1 MRSYSDITLIPRFFK
16 GRSRSEIDVSCE
28 FLERRFKLPVVP
40 SNMSSV
46 LNEDIAKF
54 LAFENYFYIMH
65 RFFKEP
71 DGNLKLVR
79 KMNHELWP
87 IVSIS
92 VGVQE
97 SDKAFIKQI
106 AAEKLNVDFI
116 TVDIAHGHSQL
127 MKNMIWIIKEYLPKT
142 KIIAG
147 NVCSTQGACALMD
160 WGAHCVKIG
169 IAQGG
174 ACSTFGKTGF
184 GLPMPL
190 TVFNIY
196 KNWNKDRFPIIIDGG
211 VRTNGDIA
219 KAIALAYKA
228 ESKLPSKEMIVQD
241 ENGIP
246 EVKDVITDIK
256 TNIPEVMVMAG
267 SLFAA
272 CDDSPADRDDYGQKY
287 YFGSASAKQKG
298 HNKNVEGFEV
308 KLRGNDMT
316 YAEKLK
322 EIEQDLQSAASYAGG
337 SLFDLY
343 NTEVMNLNQ

>member
-1 MRSYSDITLIPRFFK
+1 MRSYSDITLVPRFFK
-16 GRSRSEIDVSCE
+16 GRSRSDIDVSCD
-28 FLERRFKLPVVP
+28 FLNKPFKLPVVP

-46 LNEDIAKF
+46 INEDIARY
-54 LAFENYFYIMH
+54 LSFEGYFYVMH
-65 RFFKEP
+65 RFFKEA

-79 KMNHELWP
+79 KMNSELWP
-87 IVSIS
+87 ITSIS
-92 VGVQE
+92 IGVQQ
-97 SDKAFIKQI
+97 SDKDFIKEL
-106 AAEKLNVDFI
+106 AREKLKVDFI
-116 TVDIAHGHSQL
+116 TIDIAHGHSQL
-127 MKNMIWIIKEYLPKT
+127 MKNMILIIKEYLPQT

-147 NVCSTQGACALMD
+147 NVCSAEAAFDLME
-160 WGAHCVKIG
+160 WGAHCIKIG

-196 KNWNKDRFPIIIDGG
+196 KKWKKDPFPIIIDGG
-211 VRTNGDIA
+211 IKSNGDIA
-219 KAIALAYKA
+219 KAIALAYNA
-228 ESKLPSKEMIVQD
+228 DCKLPSTEQIVQD

-246 EVKDVITDIK
+246 EVRDVITDIK
-256 TNIPEVMVMAG
+256 RTLPEVMVMAG

-272 CDDSPADRDDYGQKY
+272 CEDSPADMDDYGQKH

-308 KLRGNDMT
+308 KLRGNGMT

-337 SLFDLY
+337 SLFDLC
-343 NTEVMNLNQ
+343 NIEIVNLNS

>member
-16 GRSRSEIDVSCE
+16 GKSRSEIDVSCH
-28 FLERRFKLPVVP
+28 FLNKQFKLPVVP

-46 LNEDIAKF
+46 INEDIAKY
-54 LAFENYFYIMH
+54 LSFENYFYVMH

-71 DGNLKLVR
+71 DGNIKLLR
-79 KMNHELWP
+79 RMNEQLWP
-87 IVSIS
+87 IISIS

-97 SDKAFIKQI
+97 SDKEFIKQI
-106 AAEKLNVDFI
+106 AKEKLKVDFI
-116 TVDIAHGHSQL
+116 TVDIAHGDSQL
-127 MKNMIWIIKEYLPKT
+127 MKNMIWIIQEYLPQV

-147 NVCSTQGACALMD
+147 NVCSSEGAYDLIE

-174 ACSTFGKTGF
+174 ACSTYGKTGF

-190 TVFNIY
+190 TAWHIY
-196 KNWNKDRFPIIIDGG
+196 QDWSKDRFPIIIDGG
-211 VRTNGDIA
+211 VKTNGDIA
-219 KAIALAYKA
+219 KAIALAYQSS
-228 ESKLPSKEMIVQD
+228 SKMPT
-241 ENGIP
+241 N
-246 EVKDVITDIK
+246 KDGVILDIK
-256 TNIPEVMVMAG
+256 RSLPQVMVMAG

-272 CDDSPADRDDYGQKY
+272 CDDSPADRDDYGQKQY
-287 YFGSASAKQKG
+287 YGSASAKQKG

-308 KLRGNDMT
+308 MLRGNNMT

-337 SLFDLY
+337 SLFDLC
-343 NTEVMNLNQ
+343 NVEIVNLNS

>member
-16 GRSRSEIDVSCE
+16 GKSRSEIDVSCH
-28 FLERRFKLPVVP
+28 FLNKQFKLPVVP

-46 LNEDIAKF
+46 INEDIAKY
-54 LAFENYFYIMH
+54 LSFENYFYVMH

-71 DGNLKLVR
+71 DGNIKLLR
-79 KMNHELWP
+79 RMNDQLWP
-87 IVSIS
+87 IISIS

-97 SDKAFIKQI
+97 GDKEFIKQI
-106 AAEKLNVDFI
+106 AKEKLKVDFV
-116 TVDIAHGHSQL
+116 TVDIAHGDSQL
-127 MKNMIWIIKEYLPKT
+127 MKNMIWIIQEYLPQV

-147 NVCSTQGACALMD
+147 NVCSSEGAYDLIE

-174 ACSTFGKTGF
+174 ACSTYGKTGF

-190 TVFNIY
+190 TAWHIY
-196 KNWNKDRFPIIIDGG
+196 QDWSKDRFPIIIDGG
-211 VRTNGDIA
+211 VKTNGDIA
-219 KAIALAYKA
+219 KAIALAYQSS
-228 ESKLPSKEMIVQD
+228 SKMPT
-241 ENGIP
+241 N
-246 EVKDVITDIK
+246 KDGVILDIK
-256 TNIPEVMVMAG
+256 RSLPQVMVMAG

-272 CDDSPADRDDYGQKY
+272 CDDSPADRDDYGQKQY
-287 YFGSASAKQKG
+287 YGSASAKQKG

-308 KLRGNDMT
+308 MLRGNNMT

-337 SLFDLY
+337 SLFDLC
-343 NTEVMNLNQ
+343 NVEIVNLNL

>member
-16 GRSRSEIDVSCE
+16 GKSRSEIDVSCH
-28 FLERRFKLPVVP
+28 FLNKQFKLPVVP

-46 LNEDIAKF
+46 INEDIAKY
-54 LAFENYFYIMH
+54 LSFENYFYVMH

-71 DGNLKLVR
+71 DGNIKLLR
-79 KMNHELWP
+79 RMNDQLWP
-87 IVSIS
+87 IISIS

-97 SDKAFIKQI
+97 GDKEFIKQI
-106 AAEKLNVDFI
+106 AKEKLKVDFI
-116 TVDIAHGHSQL
+116 TVDIAHGDSQL
-127 MKNMIWIIKEYLPKT
+127 MKNMIWIIQEYLPQV

-147 NVCSTQGACALMD
+147 NVCSPEGAYDLME

-174 ACSTFGKTGF
+174 ACSTYGKTGF

-190 TVFNIY
+190 TAWHIY
-196 KNWNKDRFPIIIDGG
+196 QDWSKDRFPIIIDGG
-211 VRTNGDIA
+211 VKTNGDIA
-219 KAIALAYKA
+219 KAIALAYQSS
-228 ESKLPSKEMIVQD
+228 SKMPT
-241 ENGIP
+241 N
-246 EVKDVITDIK
+246 KDGVILDIK
-256 TNIPEVMVMAG
+256 RSLPQVMVMAG

-272 CDDSPADRDDYGQKY
+272 CDDSPADRDDYGQKQY
-287 YFGSASAKQKG
+287 YGSASAKQKG

-308 KLRGNDMT
+308 MLRGNNMT

-337 SLFDLY
+337 SLFDLC
-343 NTEVMNLNQ
+343 NVEIVNLNL

>member
-16 GRSRSEIDVSCE
+16 GKSRSEIDVSCH
-28 FLERRFKLPVVP
+28 FLNKQFKLPVVP

-46 LNEDIAKF
+46 INEDIAKY
-54 LAFENYFYIMH
+54 LSFENYFYVMH

-71 DGNLKLVR
+71 DGNIKLLR
-79 KMNHELWP
+79 RMNEQLWP
-87 IVSIS
+87 IISIS

-97 SDKAFIKQI
+97 SDKEFIKQI
-106 AAEKLNVDFI
+106 AKEKLKVDFI
-116 TVDIAHGHSQL
+116 TVDIAHGDSQL
-127 MKNMIWIIKEYLPKT
+127 MKNMIWIIQEYLPQV

-147 NVCSTQGACALMD
+147 NVCSSEGAYDLIE

-174 ACSTFGKTGF
+174 ACSTYGKTGF

-190 TVFNIY
+190 TAWHIY
-196 KNWNKDRFPIIIDGG
+196 QDWSKDRFPIIIDGG
-211 VRTNGDIA
+211 VKTNGDIA
-219 KAIALAYKA
+219 KAIALAYQSS
-228 ESKLPSKEMIVQD
+228 SKMPT
-241 ENGIP
+241 N
-246 EVKDVITDIK
+246 KDGVILDIK
-256 TNIPEVMVMAG
+256 RSLPQVMVMAG

-272 CDDSPADRDDYGQKY
+272 CDDSPADRDDYGQKQY
-287 YFGSASAKQKG
+287 YGSASAKQKG

-308 KLRGNDMT
+308 MLRGNNMT

-337 SLFDLY
+337 SLFDLC
-343 NTEVMNLNQ
+343 NVEIVNLNL